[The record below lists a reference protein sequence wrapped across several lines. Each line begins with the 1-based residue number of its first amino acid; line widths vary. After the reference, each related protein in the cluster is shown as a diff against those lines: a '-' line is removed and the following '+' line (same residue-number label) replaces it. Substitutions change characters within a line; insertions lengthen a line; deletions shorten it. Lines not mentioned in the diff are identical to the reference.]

1 MAKKKKKNDAIIK
14 VFIDTSEKAFVE
26 KSRMFFKN
34 KGIYTEEKSLEDGDL
49 KVLLKTKEFFTIER
63 KRYDDFVS
71 SYIGKER
78 HLQDQAVRMNQ
89 NCKNY
94 CCIIHGSFDDVVRA
108 SNYNPSLK
116 RVKESTVQKIYQ
128 KMELVYKMPC
138 FFVDTDVQY
147 FNKVIELSEMLVK
160 AGGAQVLTKSTIG
173 IEDRSDLSIL
183 MSGGGIGEGTAR
195 LLMNNFNSPHDAL
208 YASREELLDINGI
221 GEGTV
226 LKIKELK
233 EVFENGSRKKE

>member
-1 MAKKKKKNDAIIK
+1 MAKEDSPIIK
-14 VFIDTSEKAFVE
+14 VFVDTAEKDFVK
-26 KSRMFFKN
+26 KSMVFFKN
-34 KGIYTEEKSLEDGDL
+34 KGIYADEKALEDGDL
-49 KVLLKTKEFFTIER
+49 KILLKTKEFFVVER

-89 NCKNY
+89 NCKHY
-94 CCIIHGSFDDVVRA
+94 CCIIHGDFGDVQRA
-108 SNYNPSLK
+108 AKYNPSLK
-116 RVKESTVQKIYQ
+116 RVKESTVTKIYQ
-128 KMELVYKMPC
+128 KMEMIYKLPC
-138 FFVDTDVQY
+138 FFVDNEIQY
-147 FNKVIELSEMLVK
+147 FNKIMELSKMLVK
-160 AGGAQVLTKSTIG
+160 ANNINVLSKSTIG

-195 LLMNNFNSPHDAL
+195 LLINNFGTPKDAI
-208 YASREELLDINGI
+208 YASREELLDIKGI

-233 EVFENGSRKKE
+233 EVFENGNGGK